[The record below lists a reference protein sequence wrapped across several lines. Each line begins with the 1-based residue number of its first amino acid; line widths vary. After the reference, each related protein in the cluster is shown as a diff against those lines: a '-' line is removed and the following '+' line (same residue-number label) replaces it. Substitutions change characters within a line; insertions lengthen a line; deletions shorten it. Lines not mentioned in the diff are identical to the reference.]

1 MTTTAIK
8 EADSLNIYAATRHI
22 YRVYIFHYVLNAA
35 VILLFYS
42 WMKDVLIEEFREQG
56 RL

>member
-1 MTTTAIK
+1 MY
-8 EADSLNIYAATRHI
+8 S
-22 YRVYIFHYVLNAA
+22 VYIFYYVLNAQ

-42 WMKDVLIEEFREQG
+42 WMKDVLIEEFREQD